1 MPSRDLVRPTRR
13 EFLSGVSALT
23 VILSPLQGASSDSVT
38 PLVAGPE
45 VDAFKEAQARCSAKF
60 GYRAHSRFIKIA
72 QPPLTLHVLEAGHGN
87 PVVLLSG
94 GSTVVQ
100 FAAPLASPLSREFHT
115 FAMDRP
121 GCGLSDRLDY
131 RGTPS
136 REQAVTCIGSLLDTL
151 KLHRVALVGNSMGGF
166 WALAFALARPERVS
180 KLVFLGEVAGS
191 SPPQPPVAALPST
204 SPASPPSL
212 EGLRARYAARLV
224 AHVERVP
231 PEVLQAVYAAE
242 ILPGYAQSTATMMQQ
257 IAHEGIP
264 LTYALRPELKNLKP
278 DTLFIWGDQDK
289 LGPAMLGR
297 EMASMIPHAR
307 CEVVKEAGHLPW
319 LDESELCIRLT
330 RDFLRQS

>member
-1 MPSRDLVRPTRR
+1 MPSRDLVRATRR

-23 VILSPLQGASSDSVT
+23 VIASPLTCASSDSVS

-45 VDAFKEAQARCSAKF
+45 VDTFKEAQARCSARF
-60 GYRAHSRFIKIA
+60 GYQARSRFIKIA
-72 QPPLTLHVLEAGHGN
+72 KPQLTLHVLEAGHGS

-100 FAAPLASPLSREFHT
+100 FAAPLAGPLSREFHT

-136 REQAVTCIGSLLDTL
+136 REQAVSCIVSMLDTM
-151 KLHRVALVGNSMGGF
+151 KLRRVALVGNSMGGF

-191 SPPQPPVAALPST
+191 SAPKQPVAPLPSI
-204 SPASPPSL
+204 SSAAPPSL

-231 PEVLQAVYAAE
+231 PEVLKAVYAAD
-242 ILPGYAQSTATMMQQ
+242 IIPGYAQSTDTMMQQ

-278 DTLFIWGDQDK
+278 TTLFIWGDQDK
-289 LGPAMLGR
+289 LGPAMLGN

-319 LDESELCIRLT
+319 LDQPELCIRLT

>member
-1 MPSRDLVRPTRR
+1 MPSCNSVRATRR

-23 VILSPLQGASSDSVT
+23 VISSHLQGASSDSVT

-60 GYRAHSRFIKIA
+60 GYRARSRFVKIA
-72 QPPLTLHVLEAGHGN
+72 KPQLTLHVLEAGHGK

-100 FAAPLASPLSREFHT
+100 FAAPLAAPLSREFHT

-131 RGTPS
+131 RGTSS
-136 REQAVTCIGSLLDTL
+136 REQAVTCIGGLLDML
-151 KLHRVALVGNSMGGF
+151 KLRRVALVGNSMGGF

-191 SPPQPPVAALPST
+191 SPPQPPVAAMPST
-204 SPASPPSL
+204 LPAAPPSL

-231 PEVLQAVYAAE
+231 LEVLQAVYAADN
-242 ILPGYAQSTATMMQQ
+242 LPGYAQSTATMMEQ

-278 DTLFIWGDQDK
+278 ETLFIWGDQDK
-289 LGPAMLGR
+289 LGSAMRGN

-307 CEVVKEAGHLPW
+307 CEVIKEAGHLPW
-319 LDESELCIRLT
+319 LDQSELCIRLT

>member
-1 MPSRDLVRPTRR
+1 LY
-13 EFLSGVSALT
+13 GVTALALT
-23 VILSPLQGASSDSVT
+23 SSPLQGNPPDSVS
-38 PLVAGPE
+38 PLVAGRQ

-60 GYRAHSRFIKIA
+60 GYRARSRFVKIA
-72 QPPLTLHVLEAGHGN
+72 KPQLTLHVLEAGNGK

-100 FAAPLASPLSREFHT
+100 FAAPLAGPLSREFHT

-131 RGTPS
+131 RGTSS
-136 REQAVTCIGSLLDTL
+136 REQAVTCIGSLLDML
-151 KLHRVALVGNSMGGF
+151 KLRRVALVGNSMGGF

-191 SPPQPPVAALPST
+191 SPPQPPVAAMPST
-204 SPASPPSL
+204 SPAAPPSL

-231 PEVLQAVYAAE
+231 LEVLQAVYAAE
-242 ILPGYAQSTATMMQQ
+242 NLPGYAQSTATMMEQ

-278 DTLFIWGDQDK
+278 ETLFIWGDQDK
-289 LGPAMLGR
+289 LGSAMRGN

-307 CEVVKEAGHLPW
+307 CEVIKEAGHLPW
-319 LDESELCIRLT
+319 LDQSELCIRLT

>member
-1 MPSRDLVRPTRR
+1 MPSRDLVRATRR
-13 EFLSGVSALT
+13 EFLLGVSALALT
-23 VILSPLQGASSDSVT
+23 SSPLQGNPPDSVS
-38 PLVAGPE
+38 PLVAGRQ

-60 GYRAHSRFIKIA
+60 GYRARSRFVKIA
-72 QPPLTLHVLEAGHGN
+72 KPQLTLHVLEAGHGK

-100 FAAPLASPLSREFHT
+100 FAPLAGPLSREFHT

-131 RGTPS
+131 RGTSS
-136 REQAVTCIGSLLDTL
+136 REQAVTCIGSLLDML
-151 KLHRVALVGNSMGGF
+151 KLRRVALVGNSMGGF

-191 SPPQPPVAALPST
+191 SPPQPPVAAMPST
-204 SPASPPSL
+204 SPAAPPSL

-231 PEVLQAVYAAE
+231 LEVLQAVYAADN
-242 ILPGYAQSTATMMQQ
+242 LPGYAQSTATMMEQ

-278 DTLFIWGDQDK
+278 ETLFIWGDQDK
-289 LGPAMLGR
+289 LGSAMRGN

-307 CEVVKEAGHLPW
+307 CEVIKEAGHLPW
-319 LDESELCIRLT
+319 LDQSELCIRLT

>member
-1 MPSRDLVRPTRR
+1 MPSRDLVCATRR
-13 EFLSGVSALT
+13 EFLSGISALT
-23 VILSPLQGASSDSVT
+23 VIASPSTGASSDSVS
-38 PLVAGPE
+38 PLVTGPE
-45 VDAFKEAQARCSAKF
+45 VEAFKEAQARCSARF
-60 GYRAHSRFIKIA
+60 GYQARSRFIKIA
-72 QPPLTLHVLEAGHGN
+72 KPQLTLHVLEAGHGS
-87 PVVLLSG
+87 PVVLVSG
-94 GSTVVQ
+94 GSNVVQ
-100 FAAPLASPLSREFHT
+100 FAAPLAGPLSRDFHT

-136 REQAVTCIGSLLDTL
+136 RELAVSCIGSLLDAL
-151 KLHRVALVGNSMGGF
+151 KLRRVALVGASMGGF

-191 SPPQPPVAALPST
+191 SAPKPPVAALPSI
-204 SPASPPSL
+204 SPAAPPSL
-212 EGLRARYAARLV
+212 EGLRARYATRLV

-231 PEVLQAVYAAE
+231 LEVLQAVYAAD
-242 ILPGYAQSTATMMQQ
+242 ILPGYAQSTDTMLQQ

-278 DTLFIWGDQDK
+278 PALFIWGDQDK
-289 LGPAMLGR
+289 LGPAMLGN

-307 CEVVKEAGHLPW
+307 CEVVKEAGHLAW
-319 LDESELCIRLT
+319 LDQPELCIRLT

>member
-1 MPSRDLVRPTRR
+1 MPSRDLVRATRR
-13 EFLSGVSALT
+13 EFLYGVTALALT
-23 VILSPLQGASSDSVT
+23 SSPLLGNPPDSVS
-38 PLVAGPE
+38 PLVAGPQ

-60 GYRAHSRFIKIA
+60 RYRARSRFVKIA
-72 QPPLTLHVLEAGHGN
+72 KPQLTLHVLEAGHGK

-100 FAAPLASPLSREFHT
+100 FAAPLAGPLSREFHT

-131 RGTPS
+131 RGTSS
-136 REQAVTCIGSLLDTL
+136 REQAVTCIGSLLDML
-151 KLHRVALVGNSMGGF
+151 KLRRVALVGNSMGGF

-191 SPPQPPVAALPST
+191 SPPQPPVAAMPST
-204 SPASPPSL
+204 SPAAPPSL

-231 PEVLQAVYAAE
+231 LEVLQAVYAADS
-242 ILPGYAQSTATMMQQ
+242 LPGYAQSTATMMEQ

-278 DTLFIWGDQDK
+278 ETLFIWGDQDK
-289 LGPAMLGR
+289 LGSAMRGN

-307 CEVVKEAGHLPW
+307 CEVIKEAGHLPW
-319 LDESELCIRLT
+319 LDQSELCIRLT

>member
-1 MPSRDLVRPTRR
+1 MPSRDLVRATRR
-13 EFLSGVSALT
+13 EFLSGVSALA
-23 VILSPLQGASSDSVT
+23 LNSSPLRGDSPASVT
-38 PLVAGPE
+38 PLVAGPQ

-60 GYRAHSRFIKIA
+60 GYRPRSRFVKIA
-72 QPPLTLHVLEAGHGN
+72 KPQLTLHVLEAGHGN

-100 FAAPLASPLSREFHT
+100 FAAPLAGPLSREFHT

-131 RGTPS
+131 RGTSS

-151 KLHRVALVGNSMGGF
+151 KLRRVALVGNSMGGF

-191 SPPQPPVAALPST
+191 SPPQAPVAAMPST
-204 SPASPPSL
+204 SPTAPPSL

-231 PEVLQAVYAAE
+231 LEVLQAVYAADN
-242 ILPGYAQSTATMMQQ
+242 LPGYAQSTATMLEQ
-257 IAHEGIP
+257 IAHEGIL

-278 DTLFIWGDQDK
+278 ETLFIWGDQDK
-289 LGPAMLGR
+289 LGPAVLGR

-307 CEVVKEAGHLPW
+307 CEVIKEAGHLPW
-319 LDESELCIRLT
+319 LDQSELCIRLT